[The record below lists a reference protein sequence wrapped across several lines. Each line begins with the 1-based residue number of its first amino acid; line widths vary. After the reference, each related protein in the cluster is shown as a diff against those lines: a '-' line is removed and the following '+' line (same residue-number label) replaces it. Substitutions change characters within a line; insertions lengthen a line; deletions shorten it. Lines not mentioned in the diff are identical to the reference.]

1 MNTNI
6 ADCSGTPFTFHPEY
20 STAQDQNVVPWTA
33 LNAGVLMEQET
44 GHFEPCDSVTNSFP
58 VNDTFPGGQ
67 TFSDPQVAQTCVG
80 GYEGAGK
87 TGEGPCNPATG
98 VCVGA
103 TTQGGVCPTDNFA
116 SGANCEFSDAN
127 CMPAGARA
135 ISVNGTA
142 EMVSWPVAGCQAG
155 IFQNGDLDF
164 DGTPYVADWPD
175 GSKNHPTSI
184 FYTGPLTGGRP
195 YPNIRFET
203 DVAASEITCNT
214 ATGAGCTALPAGAAF
229 YPFWTLGP
237 LNGQSGNGC
246 AWNFGNVIAG
256 RTVQSFGGTAEYGS
270 PEVTRFAGNIISQTL
285 PNPQATC

>member
-1 MNTNI
+1 
-6 ADCSGTPFTFHPEY
+6 
-20 STAQDQNVVPWTA
+20 VPWAA
-33 LNAGVLMEQET
+33 LEGGVLMEQET
-44 GHFEPCDSVTNSFP
+44 GHFEPCGSITNSFP
-58 VNDTFPGGQ
+58 FNRTFNGQ

-135 ISVNGTA
+135 ITVNGTA

-184 FYTGPLTGGRP
+184 SYTGPPAASGACSRLTRATGGPVQARSP
-195 YPNIRFET
+195 GR
-203 DVAASEITCNT
+203 AASVPL
-214 ATGAGCTALPAGAAF
+214 AALRVRN
-229 YPFWTLGP
+229 
-237 LNGQSGNGC
+237 NGTVIGDSG
-246 AWNFGNVIAG
+246 
-256 RTVQSFGGTAEYGS
+256 
-270 PEVTRFAGNIISQTL
+270 
-285 PNPQATC
+285 